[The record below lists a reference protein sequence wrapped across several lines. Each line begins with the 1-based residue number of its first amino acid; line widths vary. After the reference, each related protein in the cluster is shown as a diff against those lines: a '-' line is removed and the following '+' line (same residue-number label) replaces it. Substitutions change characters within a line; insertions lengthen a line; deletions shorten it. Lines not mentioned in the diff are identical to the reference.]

1 MEQDMKLF
9 YDIAYTAI
17 EQEDINLRKLFNH
30 SENNKKLYNDEH
42 NGICCLYETTFV
54 YLIFKALMEND
65 FKYRAVWEQSYQKN
79 KKEKCDLV
87 LEEKI
92 ENTESNKNKTKA
104 LIEFKIWNTESS
116 YAIHQ
121 DIAKLRAETSVDNKY
136 IFIIEYGGT
145 PKDDLIKEDLEN
157 GGTGILLVD
166 RPRSFTTNY
175 RYGKEKIEGNSINVY
190 MYKV

>member
-9 YDIAYTAI
+9 YDIAFEAI
-17 EQEDINLRKLFNH
+17 QKEDLELRRLFTK
-30 SENNKKLYNDEH
+30 SDNNKKLYNDEH

-54 YLIFKALMEND
+54 YQIFKALLESN
-65 FKYRAVWEQSYQKN
+65 FKYRVAWELTYECNSN
-79 KKEKCDLV
+79 WHSDLG
-87 LEEKI
+87 LQEIQGEEKI
-92 ENTESNKNKTKA
+92 TKA

-145 PKDDLIKEDLEN
+145 PKDDLIREDLEN
-157 GGTGILLVD
+157 GGTGIKLVD
-166 RPRSFTTNY
+166 SPRSFTTNY
-175 RYGKEKIEGNSINVY
+175 RYGKEKIEGNSVNVY